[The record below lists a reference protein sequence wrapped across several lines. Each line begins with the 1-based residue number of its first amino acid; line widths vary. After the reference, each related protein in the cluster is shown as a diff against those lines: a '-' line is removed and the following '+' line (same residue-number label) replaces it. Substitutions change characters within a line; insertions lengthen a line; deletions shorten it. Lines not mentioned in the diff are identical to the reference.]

1 MKETAAIINA
11 ITGNTGYKGT
21 LKGRIIPG
29 SFFLNCKR
37 ETMDIIYKVKAP
49 KTEIV
54 MISEVLPV
62 SNAIVPIPKLTSKAL
77 AGV

>member
-37 ETMDIIYKVKAP
+37 ETMDIIYKVKG
-49 KTEIV
+49 
-54 MISEVLPV
+54 ISYIRLRRRKQK
-62 SNAIVPIPKLTSKAL
+62 S
-77 AGV
+77 